1 MKLSDIWGA
10 KEDQWTP
17 SDQMRSDIRVAALTC
32 HGRIVTLQAD
42 FPILTPEQIRESMN
56 LGRGSYKAVC
66 NLDLDWWT
74 HRTLNRE
81 KLFKARAYCETTSEQ
96 THAARAVAIKE
107 NLTWDEY
114 PKGIDDEPI

>member
-107 NLTWDEY
+107 NLTCDEY